1 MQNNFTENDLS
12 IAIYQSILKA
22 RQEREIKCWHAS
34 SLAMC
39 PRAQFFARKGVKPLQ
54 EITAAKELRFKVGD
68 KVEDVIRPYIKELFP
83 DAVSNVRFF
92 NKTLDLSGEV
102 DNYSPKLKT
111 IIEVKSVHPAAVRY
125 RRVDESRNHLRN
137 DSHYTHHEYQ
147 QRAYKL
153 LMEHPDTEIKGEDGN
168 YKPLE
173 APLEVEGVVYLY
185 ISLAGLLVPYLQKM
199 EHSPIDDDI
208 IKRITM
214 LNLAMKHDTPPEC
227 LCGQGGDLYNG
238 SMQYCPYRT
247 TKPDKNNHDPNC
259 CSLHLLDNLN
269 KKEAINA

>member
-1 MQNNFTENDLS
+1 MQSNFTENDLS

-92 NKTLDLSGEV
+92 NKTLDLSGEI
-102 DNYSPKLKT
+102 DNYSPQLKT

-137 DSHYTHHEYQ
+137 DRHYTHHEYQ
-147 QRAYKL
+147 QRVYKL

-199 EHSPIDDDI
+199 TPSPIDDDI
-208 IKRITM
+208 KKRLAI
-214 LNLAMKHDTPPEC
+214 LNLAMTHDTPPDC
-227 LCGQGGDLYNG
+227 LCHMDGDLYNG

-259 CSLHLLDNLN
+259 CSLSLLKNLTIEGG
-269 KKEAINA
+269 KNA